1 MLLAALV
8 LLVVPLA
15 GLAMPLVLL
24 AVLTELPVPLAGLA
38 MLTGLAVLL
47 TVFILFIAFDHRF

>member
-15 GLAMPLVLL
+15 GLAMPLDTL
-24 AVLTELPVPLAGLA
+24 AMLVGLPVPLAALA
-38 MLTGLAVLL
+38 VLAGLAVLL